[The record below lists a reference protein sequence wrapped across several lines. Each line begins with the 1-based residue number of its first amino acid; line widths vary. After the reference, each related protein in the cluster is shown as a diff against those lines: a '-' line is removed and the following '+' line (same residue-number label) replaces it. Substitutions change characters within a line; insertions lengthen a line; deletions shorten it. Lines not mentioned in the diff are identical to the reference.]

1 MSASTA
7 RIPQASGMRLI
18 LPVETAAASAARH
31 AVRQFA
37 RMHGAAEATTA
48 DIALAV
54 SEAVSNVI
62 AHARDEASQAGA
74 VILAAERDGDAL
86 RVLVRDHGVTR
97 HGAGLGSGLGLA
109 TIGQVAQSLEVR
121 IDETGGA
128 EMRMKF
134 QLAA

>member
-1 MSASTA
+1 
-7 RIPQASGMRLI
+7 
-18 LPVETAAASAARH
+18 
-31 AVRQFA
+31 
-37 RMHGAAEATTA
+37 A

-54 SEAVSNVI
+54 SEAVTNVI
-62 AHARDEASQAGA
+62 AHAHDQASPGA

-97 HGAGLGSGLGLA
+97 RAAALGAGLGLA

-128 EMRMKF
+128 ELRMKF

>member
-1 MSASTA
+1 MSASTS

-37 RMHGAAEATTA
+37 REHGAADATTA

-54 SEAVSNVI
+54 SEAVTNVI
-62 AHARDEASQAGA
+62 AHAHDQASPGA

-97 HGAGLGSGLGLA
+97 RATGLGSGLGLA

-128 EMRMKF
+128 ELRMKF